1 MKKIETP
8 KLVWFMVM
16 LASLLLFT
24 SCAGQSF
31 NPSVTP
37 EQMASESLTEQVLSP
52 GDVIDIKFSYNPE
65 LNDSQRIRPDGN
77 ITLQIIGDVKAAG
90 LTPEA
95 LQEELIKRYADQLRK
110 PNIIVTVKTLR
121 NNKVYVGG
129 EVNRPGEVEIPGRL
143 TAFEAIG
150 QSGGFRTE
158 TAAVQ
163 NVVIIRNRN
172 GKEYGTM
179 LNFQKV
185 LSGEEVKPFYLRPG
199 DIVYVPQTTIARLNQ
214 WVDQHISRMLP
225 RIPISAGFVP

>member
-1 MKKIETP
+1 MKKIGIS
-8 KLVWFMVM
+8 KVAWFMVT

-31 NPSVTP
+31 HPAVTP
-37 EQMASESLTEQVLSP
+37 EQMSSESLTEQVLSP

-77 ITLQIIGDVKAAG
+77 ITMQIIGDVKAAG

-95 LQEELIKRYADQLRK
+95 LQEELTKRYADQLRK
-110 PNIIVTVKTLR
+110 PSVIVTVKTLR

-129 EVNRPGEVEIPGRL
+129 QVNKPGEVEIPGRL
-143 TAFEAIG
+143 TAFEAIS
-150 QSGGFRTE
+150 QSGGFKTD

-163 NVVIIRNRN
+163 NVVIVRNRN
-172 GKEYGTM
+172 GKQYGTVV
-179 LNFQKV
+179 NFQKA
-185 LSGEEVKPFYLRPG
+185 LSGDEVTPFYLRPG

-214 WVDQHISRMLP
+214 WVDQHINRMLP
-225 RIPISAGFVP
+225 RIPISAGLTP